1 MSKDGFDNET
11 LIVEALNSRRFKEL
25 SSNMQKLVSS
35 LSKDIKAESIIK
47 AQKLGTVFKSDI
59 EIIIDGHSYYIS
71 VKKGSGNSVHQE
83 PISEFIKFIKDEFSA
98 DYIICQ
104 EIEHY
109 IWGDG
114 TSDGSGKVCDRLN
127 AKELKELFPEKV
139 ATMQEFFDKHCNTL
153 IKRFL
158 ETGSTGNKPAEFIY
172 YGDVTHGL
180 LVPIRKAINYLCT
193 NPLANTPHVG
203 GLSFQAWNRNI
214 NGGEKSENKRGQIQ
228 LKWGNLASDI
238 IKIYNGE

>member
-11 LIVEALNSRRFKEL
+11 LIVEALNSKKFIEL
-25 SSNMQKLVSS
+25 SSNMKKLIFS
-35 LSKDIKAESIIK
+35 LSPDIQQESIIK
-47 AQKLGTVFKSDI
+47 AKKLGTVFKSDI
-59 EIIIDGHSYYIS
+59 EITIDGHPYYVS

-83 PISEFIKFIKDEFSA
+83 PISEFIKFIKENLSA
-98 DYIICQ
+98 DYILCQ
-104 EIEHY
+104 QIENF

-127 AKELKELFPEKV
+127 AKELKELFPEEV
-139 ATMQEFFDKHCNTL
+139 ATMQEFFDKHCNIL

-158 ETGSTGNKPAEFIY
+158 EKGSTGNKPAEFIY
-172 YGDVTHGL
+172 YGDVTDGL
-180 LVPIRKAINYLCT
+180 VVPIEKAINYLCA
-193 NPLANTPHVG
+193 NPLTNNPHVG

-214 NGGEKSENKRGQIQ
+214 NGGDKSENKRGQIQ
-228 LKWGNLASDI
+228 LKWGNLSSDI